1 MYYIQNQRHACALQ
15 IINLLYLIV
24 PWFVNCKIL
33 GHMKIDSSTLM
44 LFTVLKNLQGLGYML
59 KVRFLPF
66 SAILLVFSL
75 LPTASNMLIAFI
87 RNIFVICSL
96 NSMSK

>member
-66 SAILLVFSL
+66 SAILLVFSH